1 MLVTIMIPVH
11 VIVVPQY
18 IMFNQLGWVNTFV
31 PLILPKFLATDAF
44 FIFLMVQFIRS
55 IPRELDEAAR
65 MDGLGHIG
73 IFFKIILPL
82 MLPALAATAIF
93 TFINSWNEFFTALIY
108 LTSPD
113 MMTVPVA
120 LRSFLDATASSSYGP
135 MFAMSIVSLVPV
147 FFIFLFGQKYLV
159 RGISTTGLK

>member
-1 MLVTIMIPVH
+1 
-11 VIVVPQY
+11 
-18 IMFNQLGWVNTFV
+18 VNTFV